1 MSFRKYDGE
10 GKHIHNPVYTDCQAA
25 VEAGEEIRVEQYHK
39 NEVDI
44 NNIVR
49 RHGADLIGKVAALQQ
64 WRYDDVT
71 GNDFQESMNALIKA
85 RDTFADVPSDI
96 RKQFDND
103 PAKFMDFVYNPDN
116 KDKLV
121 EMGLAHAE
129 PVVEPIEVVVANPV
143 ETPPVEPVP

>member
-1 MSFRKYDGE
+1 MPFRKYDSK
-10 GKHIHNPVYTDCQAA
+10 GKQIRNRVTTDCQQAIKD
-25 VEAGEEIRVEQYHK
+25 GEEVMVEQSHK
-39 NEVDI
+39 SEVDI
-44 NNIVR
+44 NNIVKK
-49 RHGADLIGKVAALQQ
+49 HGADLIGKIAALQQ
-64 WRYDDVT
+64 WTYDDVT